1 MLFRSLLF
9 LGETKAPWNFLLS
22 EESERPIFG
31 SFANLVSFDGIS
43 FGKFTLSYTFIIA
56 ILICFFIYI
65 YLKYTKKGYEI
76 SVVGDS
82 IGTAAYAGMKVN
94 RIVLR
99 TVFLSAALIGLAA
112 AFKVGNTGILSTS
125 ITDNVGWT
133 GIIVAWLAKLNT
145 GVIVLVSAL
154 ISILKTGSTIASS
167 TYSAIDSSFADM
179 LQGLLLFSVL
189 VADFC
194 TRFQLVRDKKEDD

>member
-1 MLFRSLLF
+1 MR
-9 LGETKAPWNFLLS
+9 
-22 EESERPIFG
+22 
-31 SFANLVSFDGIS
+31 
-43 FGKFTLSYTFIIA
+43 
-56 ILICFFIYI
+56 
-65 YLKYTKKGYEI
+65 
-76 SVVGDS
+76 
-82 IGTAAYAGMKVN
+82 
-94 RIVLR
+94 
-99 TVFLSAALIGLAA
+99 
-112 AFKVGNTGILSTS
+112 NTWILSTS

-194 TRFQLVRDKKEDD
+194 TRFQLVRDKK